1 MLTLSQP
8 ILAGK
13 KTTMVFSNFWNFFC
27 YFFLIFCY
35 GSARNTSERYFFFS
49 LFLGL
54 CQRILSWKEA
64 VMVFSNFLNFFC
76 YFLVI
81 FCYWSGRITLE
92 RFFFIF
98 SLSRVFPTY
107 FGLKR
112 SNDGVFFFF
121 FFNFFTIFSEFSIT
135 GRVGTHQ
142 NDFFF

>member
-1 MLTLSQP
+1 MIFFIVSLSRSLPTYFGLKEAMMFCSNFLMFFAFFFLNFLLRVEYEHIRTNFFFSLLLTLSQP

-64 VMVFSNFLNFFC
+64 VMVFS
-76 YFLVI
+76 I
-81 FCYWSGRITLE
+81 
-92 RFFFIF
+92 
-98 SLSRVFPTY
+98 
-107 FGLKR
+107 
-112 SNDGVFFFF
+112 
-121 FFNFFTIFSEFSIT
+121 FFNFFLLFFCNFLLL
-135 GRVGTHQ
+135 VG
-142 NDFFF
+142 